1 MFRLYT
7 TGNAMLTGSFT
18 QNPDA
23 SLKYNVEDVG
33 LSDCMNMLENITV
46 KTYTRND
53 MKEGNKI
60 ICFMA
65 QDVKTIFQKSLVTP

>member
-7 TGNAMLTGSFT
+7 TGNAMLTGSLT

-33 LSDCMNMLENITV
+33 VSDRMIMLENIIV
-46 KTYTRND
+46 NTYTRND
-53 MKEGNKI
+53 MEEGNKI
-60 ICFMA
+60 ICFIA
-65 QDVKTIFQKSLVTP
+65 QDVKNIFQKSLVIP

>member
-7 TGNAMLTGSFT
+7 TGNAMLTGSST

-23 SLKYNVEDVG
+23 SLKSNVEDVG
-33 LSDCMNMLENITV
+33 LSGCMNMLNNITV

-53 MKEGNKI
+53 MTEGNKI

-65 QDVKTIFQKSLVTP
+65 QDVKTIFQKSLVIP